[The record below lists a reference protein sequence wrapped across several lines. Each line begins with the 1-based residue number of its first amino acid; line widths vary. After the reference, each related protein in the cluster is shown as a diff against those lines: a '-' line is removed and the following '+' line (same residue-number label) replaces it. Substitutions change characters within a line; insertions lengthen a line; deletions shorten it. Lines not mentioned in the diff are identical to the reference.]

1 MIPTED
7 ASARKREIEEKLKQV
22 RHDRRGRKHHKRA
35 VQWLIYQTGPHCS
48 FELLFIDKL
57 DVTWCCQHERS
68 ESLVVCV
75 MLQEQETLSFI
86 RENLEK
92 SDQLTKGMV

>member
-22 RHDRRGRKHHKRA
+22 RHGCRGRGITDEPVNDPQKQNGSP
-35 VQWLIYQTGPHCS
+35 VLC
-48 FELLFIDKL
+48 LL
-57 DVTWCCQHERS
+57 
-68 ESLVVCV
+68 
-75 MLQEQETLSFI
+75 LQEQETLSFI

-92 SDQLTKGMV
+92 SDQLTKGMVGWKHVK